1 MVAFA
6 SSPLLVRL
14 AMSTEPGAPALE
26 IAFWRTGWAALLLSL
41 PMLLWRRQEVR
52 RLGRDD
58 LVRIGAAGLFLAL
71 HFVLWIEAL
80 RHTSVASASV
90 LVSIHPIFLALLG
103 YWWLRERLSR
113 PTIVGI
119 LLATVGGMLIG
130 WGDAQIGSEAFPAAS
145 WGNALAVS
153 SALCF
158 TGYLLLG
165 RLLRQ
170 RLSWLPYVG
179 MLYGAT
185 ALVVGLWFLLSGPG
199 WEARTWRFY
208 GLCLLMALGPQ
219 IIGHGTLNYVVR
231 FISPA
236 VVALLVLGEPLL
248 ASWGAYM
255 LWGEVPSPISALGM
269 GLTLSGLLLAWWRT
283 GGR

>member
-1 MVAFA
+1 MIWSGSVRRAFFWPCILCSGSRRCGIRLWPAPRCWFPYTRFFSLCWATGGSGSGSPGPRSWA
-6 SSPLLVRL
+6 SSWPRWGHAHRL
-14 AMSTEPGAPALE
+14 
-26 IAFWRTGWAALLLSL
+26 
-41 PMLLWRRQEVR
+41 
-52 RLGRDD
+52 
-58 LVRIGAAGLFLAL
+58 
-71 HFVLWIEAL
+71 
-80 RHTSVASASV
+80 
-90 LVSIHPIFLALLG
+90 
-103 YWWLRERLSR
+103 
-113 PTIVGI
+113 
-119 LLATVGGMLIG
+119 
-130 WGDAQIGSEAFPAAS
+130 GDAQIGSEAFPAAS